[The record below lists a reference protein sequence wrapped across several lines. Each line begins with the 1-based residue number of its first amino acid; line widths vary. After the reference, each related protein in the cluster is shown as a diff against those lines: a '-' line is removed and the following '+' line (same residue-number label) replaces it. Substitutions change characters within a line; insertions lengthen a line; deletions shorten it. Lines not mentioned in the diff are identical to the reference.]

1 MATAANASS
10 AVEQPLSRRRILGY
24 AVGSAGTG
32 VFSTVPGLLLLFYLT
47 DVLGVAA
54 ATAGLVV
61 VLPKVWDVLVNPFVG
76 ATSDRHAIATGRRTR
91 LMLAG
96 AVSLPVA
103 FALVFAG
110 VGTGGGAA
118 VWVTVTFVLAAT
130 AYALFQVPYVALPTE
145 MSEQADQRTRVM
157 GWRIVALTVGILIGG
172 ALAPVVVTAAGGGIT
187 GYRVMGV
194 VVAVVMLA
202 AMLTATLSSRWV
214 TSRPGEEPLALV
226 AAFRTARGNRAFSLL
241 LTAFVVQALA
251 VAVALASIAYVAAF
265 WLGRYGLT
273 SLVFV
278 AFVAPSIVVVPLWVA
293 AGRRW
298 GRWRVLLAN
307 SGAFT
312 VAFAG
317 FAVAVG
323 MRSTTAV
330 LAAGFALGI
339 CYAGNQVLPLALLT
353 DTVIADAQR
362 TGRRQA
368 GAFTGVWTALETAA
382 FAIGPGVL
390 SLILATT
397 GFASSTFDHPVT
409 QTSTALN
416 GILVGAGVVPAVL
429 FLLSMPFVAAFG
441 RTPAAQVSAEPAV
454 HFDHDRFQS

>member
-1 MATAANASS
+1 MAPAAGGSD

-61 VLPKVWDVLVNPFVG
+61 VLPKVWDVLVNPYVG

-110 VGTGGGAA
+110 AGTGGGAA
-118 VWVTVTFVLAAT
+118 AWVSVTFLLAAT

-172 ALAPVVVTAAGGGIT
+172 ALAPVIVTAAGGGTT
-187 GYRVMGV
+187 GYRVMAV
-194 VVAVVMLA
+194 VVALVMAA
-202 AMLTATLSSRWV
+202 AMLTATYSSRWV
-214 TSRPGEEPLALV
+214 RSQPGDEPLALV
-226 AAFRTARGNRAFSLL
+226 AAFRTARGNRAFTLL
-241 LTAFVVQALA
+241 LTAFVVQALG

-273 SLVFV
+273 SVIFV

-298 GRWRVLLAN
+298 GRWQVLLAD
-307 SGAFT
+307 SAAFA

-323 MRSTTAV
+323 LRSTAGV
-330 LAAGFALGI
+330 LAAAFALGV
-339 CYAGNQVLPLALLT
+339 CYGGNQVLPLALLT
-353 DTVIADAQR
+353 DTVIADADR
-362 TGRRQA
+362 TGRRQS

-382 FAIGPGVL
+382 FAVGPGVL
-390 SLILATT
+390 SLILATS
-397 GFASSTFDHPVT
+397 GFASSTFDHPVV
-409 QTSTALN
+409 QSGSARN
-416 GILVGAGVVPAVL
+416 GILIGAGVLPVVL
-429 FLLSMPFVAAFG
+429 FVVSIPFVAAFG
-441 RTPAAQVSAEPAV
+441 RTAAARIAGAP
-454 HFDHDRFQS
+454 